1 MTGTR
6 VKIQYRGVV
15 SEIYQTSKLTIGV
28 SSNLLGK
35 LQKLEKHVTTA
46 DPTRPDL
53 VDKKPQSRSGD
64 GIQALSGTSKPDLVP
79 VRQACFL
86 HPHRDY
92 WLGTGHKSKMVYVI
106 KCIA

>member
-53 VDKKPQSRSGD
+53 VDKRRSQGPVTGFKHFREQASLTWYRSGKPASCTHT
-64 GIQALSGTSKPDLVP
+64 GI
-79 VRQACFL
+79 
-86 HPHRDY
+86 
-92 WLGTGHKSKMVYVI
+92 TGWAQDVSLKWPMS
-106 KCIA
+106 